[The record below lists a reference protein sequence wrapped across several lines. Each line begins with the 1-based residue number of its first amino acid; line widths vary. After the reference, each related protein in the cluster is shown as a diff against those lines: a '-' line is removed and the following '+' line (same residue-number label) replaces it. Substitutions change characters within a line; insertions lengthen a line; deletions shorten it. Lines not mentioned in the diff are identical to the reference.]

1 MVGLAL
7 SAETTVDAPPAAV
20 FNLFGAGAGAGWVFD
35 AVCDRVAVG
44 AVVTLRH
51 LWAAR
56 VSTSSGGSRRCSRPR
71 PSCSSASGLSS
82 SCVPRR
88 NR

>member
-44 AVVTLRH
+44 A
-51 LWAAR
+51 AGCGC
-56 VSTSSGGSRRCSRPR
+56 SSRPAGHGR
-71 PSCSSASGLSS
+71 RTSG
-82 SCVPRR
+82 
-88 NR
+88 